1 MWRTRMGISKRID
14 FPGYFV
20 VHLSWRGTPGWRL
33 KEESYYINLCKLN
46 AVGSNLLTQDQFL
59 LSVRLFLFLFLV
71 FVCVCVCSLS
81 ANTLDVWI
89 SLDVA
94 FSLSFCHCLSLLG
107 HGNWKSRFNL
117 LRFQRFHRFHSRF
130 QRVERSMSLATC
142 LSAATC
148 QSLHVGLCVSVSAC
162 QSLFIQWSGLHS
174 SLIWQLWWEN
184 IGLLIKESRAV
195 LVNMPILHRR
205 FFSKLT
211 SSQMTRTVVKTVSAT
226 SNISRP

>member
-1 MWRTRMGISKRID
+1 MKLERR
-14 FPGYFV
+14 
-20 VHLSWRGTPGWRL
+20 
-33 KEESYYINLCKLN
+33 ESYYINLCKLN
-46 AVGSNLLTQDQFL
+46 AVGSNLLTQNQFL
-59 LSVRLFLFLFLV
+59 LSVRPSFLFLSICLCMRL
-71 FVCVCVCSLS
+71 CVLSLS

-148 QSLHVGLCVSVSAC
+148 RSLHVGLCVSVSAC
-162 QSLFIQWSGLHS
+162 QSLFIQ
-174 SLIWQLWWEN
+174 
-184 IGLLIKESRAV
+184 
-195 LVNMPILHRR
+195 
-205 FFSKLT
+205 
-211 SSQMTRTVVKTVSAT
+211 
-226 SNISRP
+226 